1 MELSAVIKKKPKGNL
16 PLFCVAL
23 LDDDAY
29 CYYPKS
35 LIGKSGCLEVAK
47 ICIIYY
53 K

>member
-1 MELSAVIKKKPKGNL
+1 MEFSAVIKKKPKMQFT
-16 PLFCVAL
+16 LFCVAL

-35 LIGKSGCLEVAK
+35 LNGKSGCLEVAK